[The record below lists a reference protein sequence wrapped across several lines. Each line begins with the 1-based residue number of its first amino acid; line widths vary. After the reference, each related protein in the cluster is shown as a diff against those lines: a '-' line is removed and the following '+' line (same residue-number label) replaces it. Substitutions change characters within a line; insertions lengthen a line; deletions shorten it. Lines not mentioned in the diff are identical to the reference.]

1 MFKIALT
8 DHGRYGHRAP
18 YRCRM
23 LHDITRS
30 VRWSLRSRS
39 SQATPYSLTL
49 LGLAENI
56 ARAASQSF
64 LQSFRF
70 NLKYSNRPKIMAT
83 IDDRS
88 TELFAVIVLFLAL
101 TWITFPMRLWVRV
114 VVLKQVGLDDILA
127 GVTMAVFTVFASWV
141 IVATEY
147 GAGRHNKDLNPLD
160 IIQALKVRTRS
171 QRC

>member
-1 MFKIALT
+1 
-8 DHGRYGHRAP
+8 
-18 YRCRM
+18 
-23 LHDITRS
+23 
-30 VRWSLRSRS
+30 
-39 SQATPYSLTL
+39 
-49 LGLAENI
+49 
-56 ARAASQSF
+56 
-64 LQSFRF
+64 
-70 NLKYSNRPKIMAT
+70 MAT